1 MRKAFLRII
10 RGLNLQSFSW
20 KKYAPVYISSSG
32 NQMTLQI
39 EVTTGSEQVSNATT
53 VLVPH
58 SVTSD
63 ADVVTTA
70 TGMNCSKY

>member
-1 MRKAFLRII
+1 
-10 RGLNLQSFSW
+10 
-20 KKYAPVYISSSG
+20 
-32 NQMTLQI
+32 MTLQI